1 MGRKAKYT
9 KEQKVQACKDYLRGK
24 KSAKQIAF
32 KLNPTVKS
40 LDTYVYNL
48 VKKYKLNGPS
58 AFDEKERNSN
68 YSKSFKETVVKEYL
82 LGKGS
87 YTIFLQVQL

>member
-40 LDTYVYNL
+40 LDTHVFNW
-48 VKKYKLNGPS
+48 VKKYKLYGPS
-58 AFDEKERNSN
+58 AFDDKDNRVNIIVTNLGETLITNFDLSN
-68 YSKSFKETVVKEYL
+68 
-82 LGKGS
+82 
-87 YTIFLQVQL
+87 

>member
-40 LDTYVYNL
+40 LDTHVFNW
-48 VKKYKLNGPS
+48 VKKYKL
-58 AFDEKERNSN
+58 
-68 YSKSFKETVVKEYL
+68 
-82 LGKGS
+82 
-87 YTIFLQVQL
+87 